1 MFMVNPCSHI
11 SDIHEVTPRS
21 DGCEECLK
29 AGESWMHLRVCMEC
43 GHVGCCDDSKGK
55 HATKHFHATDHPI
68 IFSYEHGETWGYC
81 YKDDFMFN
89 TNVSMRDRFDTPIRK
104 VG

>member
-1 MFMVNPCSHI
+1 MGKPCSHI
-11 SDIHEVTPRS
+11 SDIHDVTPGTT
-21 DGCEECLK
+21 GCEECLQT
-29 AGESWMHLRVCMEC
+29 GDSWMHLRICMEC

-55 HATKHFHATDHPI
+55 HATKHFHETDHPI
-68 IFSYEHGETWGYC
+68 IFSFEHGEMWGYC

-89 TNVSMRDRFDTPIRK
+89 TNISMRDRFDIPTRQ